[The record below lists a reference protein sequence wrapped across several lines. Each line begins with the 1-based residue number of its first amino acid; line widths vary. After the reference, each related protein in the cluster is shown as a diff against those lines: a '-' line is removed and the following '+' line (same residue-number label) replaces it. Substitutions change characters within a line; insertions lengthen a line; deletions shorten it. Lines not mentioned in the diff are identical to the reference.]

1 MNRVSQLVL
10 NLISSNNKELEFMKT
25 WIVPSKVMSSPLVSP
40 WANVFWIQEFLR
52 PLFLQ
57 RIHRVDDGPRVSH
70 QVDHVQVVSTDP
82 SLLRQSL
89 QYSSHLSHWKADCL
103 DNPEQN
109 IINNILQDRQKTSW
123 RLCNDKLVLKLTA
136 VSWYRALF
144 KCVLMRIAAYISCTV
159 LTRLSIY
166 SRTVKS

>member
-82 SLLRQSL
+82 SLLRQIL

-103 DNPEQN
+103 DDPEHTAGVRSKVLGDIWGRILEAKTGLKSL
-109 IINNILQDRQKTSW
+109 IISQIKGW
-123 RLCNDKLVLKLTA
+123 H
-136 VSWYRALF
+136 
-144 KCVLMRIAAYISCTV
+144 
-159 LTRLSIY
+159 
-166 SRTVKS
+166 